1 MSRRFVIRMLI
12 AWNITVRMYL
22 ILIGEVMARATP
34 MQLRGIAEHE
44 DETGLIVLIVLSVAA
59 FASLVA
65 IVLELSTLKG
75 LSA

>member
-34 MQLRGIAEHE
+34 TQLRGIAEHE